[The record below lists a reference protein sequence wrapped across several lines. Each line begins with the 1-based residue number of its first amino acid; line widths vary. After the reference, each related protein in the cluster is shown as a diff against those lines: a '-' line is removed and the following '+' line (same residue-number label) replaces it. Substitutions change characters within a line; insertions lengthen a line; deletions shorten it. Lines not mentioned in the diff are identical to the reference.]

1 MILGEGRGARSTHN
15 YTPVLRQ
22 NTLTANGHL
31 LFPRQSRLT
40 IYFRVKI
47 ILKRAE
53 DGLGLIPIRVHFT
66 HEIVCQFCMI
76 PSDQPDGPVVASFLN
91 STT

>member
-1 MILGEGRGARSTHN
+1 MGHAQPIIISLFSDKIH
-15 YTPVLRQ
+15 
-22 NTLTANGHL
+22 TANEHL
-31 LFPRQSRLT
+31 PFNGQSRLT

-66 HEIVCQFCMI
+66 HEIVCQFCLI
-76 PSDQPDGPVVASFLN
+76 PSDQPDGPVVASLLN
-91 STT
+91 PTT